1 MNKTNL
7 PNFNT
12 VEEKTFA
19 VEGMK
24 CEDCERKVEEI
35 LRSRAGVLETKA
47 DRRDKTVTVRYDSK
61 QVKVMD
67 LHDALLGGGYKPA
80 RTSAEDANL
89 PQPR

>member
-35 LRSRAGVLETKA
+35 LRGRAGVIETKA
-47 DRRDKTVTVRYDSK
+47 DRKDKTVTVRFDSK
-61 QVKVMD
+61 QVKIMD
-67 LHDALLGGGYKPA
+67 LHDALLGGGYRPGRLGADDRNPA
-80 RTSAEDANL
+80 PTR
-89 PQPR
+89 